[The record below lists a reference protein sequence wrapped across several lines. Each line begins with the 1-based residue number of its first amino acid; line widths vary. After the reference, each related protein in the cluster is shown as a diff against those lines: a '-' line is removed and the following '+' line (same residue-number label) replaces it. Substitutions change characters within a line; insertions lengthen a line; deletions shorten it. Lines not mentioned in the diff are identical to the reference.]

1 MNKIKI
7 LANDGLSAEGIKQL
21 NQAGIEVVTKR
32 VEQQYLID
40 EINREQYA
48 ALLVRSTTDVTR
60 KEIDACPSL
69 KLIARVGAG
78 VDNIDVEYAIDKG
91 IEVISTPLASS
102 PSVAEMVFAHLF
114 SISRSLYDSNRN
126 MPKGNNFIDLKK
138 KYGDGFELAG
148 KTLGII
154 GFGRIGQEVAKVAL
168 GLGMKV
174 IATDQFVRE
183 VDIDIN
189 IQGISGLTVSLFTSP
204 FDRVLVESDIITM
217 HVPLT
222 DQNPTITKKEIEKMK
237 DGVIL
242 INVSRGAVICE
253 TDLIDALKS
262 GKIKAAGLDV
272 FNNEPNPRE
281 ELLKLENVSLSPH
294 MGGATVEA
302 QKRIGNE
309 LAQEIISFF
318 KQK

>member
-1 MNKIKI
+1 M
-7 LANDGLSAEGIKQL
+7 
-21 NQAGIEVVTKR
+21 
-32 VEQQYLID
+32 ID

-189 IQGISGLTVSLFTSP
+189 IQGTSGLTVSLFTSP